1 MHRFLITACATAL
14 LAIPAT
20 QASAQS
26 RTKVGVLAC
35 NLAPTAGFVIGSHQ
49 PIACTFTPD
58 YGRRRERYAGAIDRV
73 GLDLGV
79 TSGGRLIWHVF
90 SQTAAPPPRSIAG
103 TYIGASG
110 DAALGVGGGANVLIG
125 GSYRTVSLQPVSF
138 EGQSGVNIGAGV
150 AALTLR

>member
-1 MHRFLITACATAL
+1 MHRLLITACAAAF

-20 QASAQS
+20 ETSAQS

-35 NLAPTAGFVIGSHQ
+35 NLAPTVGFVVGSHQ

-90 SQTAAPPPRSIAG
+90 SQTSALPPRSIAG
-103 TYIGASG
+103 TYVGAG
-110 DAALGVGGGANVLIG
+110 GTAAIGVGAGANVLVG
-125 GSYRTVSLQPVSF
+125 GSRRSVSLQPISL
-138 EGQSGVNIGAGV
+138 EGTTGVNVALGV
-150 AALTLR
+150 AGLTLR